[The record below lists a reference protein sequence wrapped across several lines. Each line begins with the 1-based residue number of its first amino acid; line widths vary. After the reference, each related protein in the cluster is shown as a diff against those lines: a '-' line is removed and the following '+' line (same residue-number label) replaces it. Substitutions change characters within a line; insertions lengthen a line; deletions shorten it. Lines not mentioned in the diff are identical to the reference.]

1 MKKSL
6 CLAFLFVIG
15 MLVFSPPIVAKTPV
29 ATQITVAPVNIAVM
43 QFVPT
48 TDFIFVAQAETKNY
62 FFSPSESPSYN
73 AIKGG
78 PKGGK
83 SSKSS
88 KGGKSSSPKAGG
100 HAKGGGRGKKC

>member
-1 MKKSL
+1 MKKIL

-62 FFSPSESPSYN
+62 SFSPSESPSYN

-88 KGGKSSSPKAGG
+88 KGG
-100 HAKGGGRGKKC
+100 RRKKC